1 MYLPLLVSDGV
12 NYTPEQ
18 QAAGEPDRIADLLT
32 VSGLVY
38 ITWQLEAL
46 LLSWYVMEK

>member
-1 MYLPLLVSDGV
+1 MYLPLLVFDGV

-18 QAAGEPDRIADLLT
+18 QAAGEPDRIADLLK

-38 ITWQLEAL
+38 MTWQLEIV
-46 LLSWYVMEK
+46 LLSWYVIEK